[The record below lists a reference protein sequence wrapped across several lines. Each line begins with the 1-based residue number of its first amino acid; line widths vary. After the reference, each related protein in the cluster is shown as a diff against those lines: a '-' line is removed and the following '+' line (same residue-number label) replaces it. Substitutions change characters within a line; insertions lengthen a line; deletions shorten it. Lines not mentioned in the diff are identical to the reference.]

1 MSTPRIAC
9 DVPELLDR
17 APCGFVSFG
26 DDAQITLVNTTLLE
40 RLGYTRD
47 ELYGRHV
54 EMLFTRAGQLFYQ
67 THLFPL
73 VKMHGRVDE
82 LFLLARTKTGEEIGV
97 LCSAVRQERDGVP
110 AIDCVL
116 FEVRERRRFEGA
128 LLAAKRVAEQ
138 ANAQLE
144 AQAVELEMQQQLLQ
158 EQTAELERA
167 NRAKGEFMAT
177 MSHELR
183 TPLNAIGGYAQLLE
197 GGVYG
202 PVNPEQVEAIGRIMS
217 GQRRLLGLINAV
229 LNLARVESGRLEFT
243 VADLPLGDIVGELAV
258 MIEPQ
263 MAAKGLL
270 YHVELPDDVPIV
282 RADRDKLV
290 QVLLNLL
297 SNAIKFT
304 QAGGSITL
312 RVATGQSRADA
323 VRIEVAD
330 TGRGIPADRV
340 EAVFEPFVQV
350 RTAQPRGS
358 EGTGLGLAISR
369 KLARG
374 MGGDLTATSEVGK
387 GSTFIVTLPRSDRA

>member
-1 MSTPRIAC
+1 MAC
-9 DVPELLDR
+9 DVPDLLDR

-26 DDAQITLVNTTLLE
+26 DDAQITLANTTLLD
-40 RLGYTRD
+40 RLGYARD
-47 ELYGRHV
+47 ELLGRHV

-73 VKMHGRVDE
+73 VKLHGRVDE
-82 LFLLARTKTGEEIGV
+82 LFLLAQTKAGEEIGV
-97 LCSAVRQERDGVP
+97 LCSAVRHERDGVP

-116 FEVRERRRFEGA
+116 FEVRERRRFEDA

-138 ANAQLE
+138 SNAQLE
-144 AQAVELEMQQQLLQ
+144 AQALELEMQQQLLQ
-158 EQTAELERA
+158 EQATELERA

-202 PVNPEQVEAIGRIMS
+202 PVNPEQAQAIGRIMR
-217 GQRRLLGLINAV
+217 GQRHLLGLINAV
-229 LNLARVESGRLEFT
+229 LNLARVESGRVEYVLS
-243 VADLPLGDIVGELAV
+243 DLPLGEIVGELVV
-258 MIEPQ
+258 MVEPQ
-263 MAAKGLL
+263 MTAKGLD
-270 YHVELPDDVPIV
+270 YRVEVPADPPVV
-282 RADRDKLV
+282 RADREKLV

-304 QAGGSITL
+304 EKGGSITL
-312 RVATGQSRADA
+312 HVAADRSRADV

-330 TGRGIPADRV
+330 TGRGIPAERV

-350 RTAQPRGS
+350 RSAQSRGS

-374 MGGDLTATSEVGK
+374 MGGDLTATSELGK
-387 GSTFIVTLPRSDRA
+387 GSTFVVTLPRSDRA

>member
-1 MSTPRIAC
+1 MSC

-26 DDAQITLVNTTLLE
+26 DDAQIKLVNSTLLD
-40 RLGYTRD
+40 RLGYSRD
-47 ELYGRHV
+47 ELVGKHV

-73 VKMHGRVDE
+73 VRMHGRVDE

-97 LCSAVRQERDGVP
+97 LCSAVRHERDGVP
-110 AIDCVL
+110 AIDCAL
-116 FEVRERRRFEGA
+116 FEVRERRRFEDA

-144 AQAVELEMQQQLLQ
+144 AQAVELEMQQQQLQ
-158 EQTAELERA
+158 EQTIELERA

-183 TPLNAIGGYAQLLE
+183 TPLNAIGGYAQLIE

-202 PVNPEQVEAIGRIMS
+202 PVNPEQIQAIGRIMR
-217 GQRRLLGLINAV
+217 GQRHLLGLINAV
-229 LNLARVESGRLEFT
+229 LNLARVESGRTEFT

-263 MAAKGLL
+263 MAAKGLV
-270 YHVELPDDVPIV
+270 YRVQLPDDVPIV

-290 QVLLNLL
+290 QVLLN
-297 SNAIKFT
+297 
-304 QAGGSITL
+304 
-312 RVATGQSRADA
+312 
-323 VRIEVAD
+323 
-330 TGRGIPADRV
+330 
-340 EAVFEPFVQV
+340 
-350 RTAQPRGS
+350 
-358 EGTGLGLAISR
+358 
-369 KLARG
+369 
-374 MGGDLTATSEVGK
+374 
-387 GSTFIVTLPRSDRA
+387 

>member
-1 MSTPRIAC
+1 MPRVVC
-9 DVPELLDR
+9 DIPELLDR
-17 APCGFVSFG
+17 APCGFISFG
-26 DDAQITLVNTTLLE
+26 DDARITLVNTTLLD
-40 RLGYTRD
+40 RLGYGRG
-47 ELYGRHV
+47 ELLGKHV
-54 EMLFTRAGQLFYQ
+54 EMLFTRAAQIFYQ

-73 VKMHGRVDE
+73 VKLHGRVDE
-82 LFLLARTKTGEEIGV
+82 LFLLAQTKGGEELGF
-97 LCSAVRQERDGVP
+97 LCSAVRNERDGLP

-116 FEVRERRRFEGA
+116 FEVRERRRFEDA

-144 AQAVELEMQQQLLQ
+144 AQALELEMQQQLLQ

-202 PVNPEQVEAIGRIMS
+202 PVNPEQVQAIGRIMR

-229 LNLARVESGRLEFT
+229 LNLARVESGRIEFT
-243 VADLPLGDIVGELAV
+243 LADLPLGEIVGELAV

-263 MAAKGLL
+263 MAAKGLV
-270 YHVELPDDVPIV
+270 YQVELPEDMPIV
-282 RADRDKLV
+282 RADREKLV

-304 QAGGSITL
+304 DSGGGITL
-312 RVATGQSRADA
+312 RVAADPSRADTA
-323 VRIEVAD
+323 RIEVAD
-330 TGRGIPADRV
+330 TGRGIPVDRV

-350 RTAQPRGS
+350 RSAQSRGG

-374 MGGDLTATSEVGK
+374 MGGDLTATSELGK
-387 GSTFIVTLPRSDRA
+387 GSTFIVTLPRINAA